1 MASLDVMLRTLL
13 ISIPIVAL
21 LVVSLAAFIRTRHLS
36 ALLSTI
42 GASCLVVVVLTHAAE
57 ALRLLPGMRWGQPD
71 SAGHYVDLTS
81 ALAGVALLSAA
92 LVLRTLDRQ
101 TKTNFS

>member
-1 MASLDVMLRTLL
+1 MIVRTLL
-13 ISIPIVAL
+13 ISIPVGAL
-21 LVVSLAAFIRTRHLS
+21 LVVSLVAFIRTRHLS
-36 ALLSTI
+36 ALLNTI

-81 ALAGVALLSAA
+81 ALAGVALLDAA
-92 LVLRTLDRQ
+92 LVLRTIDRQ
-101 TKTNFS
+101 TKTKVS

>member
-1 MASLDVMLRTLL
+1 MLFRFVL
-13 ISIPIVAL
+13 ISIPVGAL
-21 LVVSLAAFIRTRHLS
+21 LVVSLAAFIHRRHLS

-42 GASCLVVVVLTHAAE
+42 GASCLVVVVLTHTAE

-71 SAGHYVDLTS
+71 SAGHYLDLTS

-92 LVLRTLDRQ
+92 LVLRTLDHH